1 LDALNDLFDNLN
13 ERFFENTL
21 SKPVI
26 TIQSDRKATALSRF
40 TPWESWQSGE
50 ENATEINLSANAL
63 DSEPLDKATALLRE
77 MCCLYAYQ
85 NGIKVFTRGG
95 TYLNKRFKDIA
106 EMRGL
111 TVEQS
116 KKNGYAETK
125 LTAEARKIIEP
136 LVSGLQRL
144 KRVESIKDSGDKKP
158 SNLTKWVCPA
168 GCKQAV
174 WAKKEVNID
183 CGVCKKQM
191 VKAQQEKKDFES

>member
-1 LDALNDLFDNLN
+1 MRLNDLYRADLDALNDLFDKLN

-26 TIQSDRKATALSRF
+26 TIQGDRKSTALSRF
-40 TPWESWQSGE
+40 TPWESWQAGE
-50 ENATEINLSANAL
+50 DNATEINISANLL

-85 NGIKVFTRGG
+85 NNVKVFTRGG

-111 TVEQS
+111 TVEQR
-116 KKNGYAETK
+116 KKNVYTETK

-136 LVSGLQRL
+136 LLSGFQRL
-144 KRVESIKDSGDKKP
+144 KRVEGVKGSDKKP
-158 SNLTKWVCPA
+158 SSTRKYACPKCKKSARATKA
-168 GCKQAV
+168 
-174 WAKKEVNID
+174 VNILCID
-183 CGVCKKQM
+183 CNCRM
-191 VKAQQEKKDFES
+191 IE